1 MPTGASK
8 NLSTFLA
15 RKNKM
20 IGSRGK
26 SNFEVELAK
35 AQLEALKVRMNPHFI
50 ANTLTSIRSMLFH
63 DRKDDA
69 IEYLTLFAKLIRTT
83 LENASKDYITLAAEL
98 HYIRNYLDIEELRFA
113 GKFTTQIV
121 FSESLVPVDLLV
133 PPSIF
138 QPFIENAINHGL
150 MHRSQGGELIIKFEP
165 DGTLL
170 KCIIEDNGVG
180 RQKAKEIENRSLTSH
195 SSLSE
200 SITRERIN
208 LLNKIYATKD
218 YSIDTIDLSDNY
230 GNASGT
236 KVEVKIPLQSIY
248 KGAGN

>member
-1 MPTGASK
+1 
-8 NLSTFLA
+8 
-15 RKNKM
+15 M
-20 IGSRGK
+20 IGFRRK
-26 SNFEVELAK
+26 SSHEVELAK

-50 ANTLTSIRSMLFH
+50 ANTLTSIRNMLFH

-113 GKFTTQIV
+113 GKFTARII
-121 FSESLVPVDLLV
+121 FSENLAPVDLLV

-150 MHRSQGGELIIKFEP
+150 MHRTSEGKLTIRFEP
-165 DGTLL
+165 EGALL
-170 KCIIEDNGVG
+170 KCSIEDNGVG
-180 RQKAKEIENRSLTSH
+180 RQKSREIENRSLTSH

-200 SITRERIN
+200 HITHERVK
-208 LLNKIYATKD
+208 LLNQIHSTNDFSVITEDLIDKNGIPAGTRIEVRLPLKKIY
-218 YSIDTIDLSDNY
+218 
-230 GNASGT
+230 
-236 KVEVKIPLQSIY
+236 
-248 KGAGN
+248 

>member
-1 MPTGASK
+1 
-8 NLSTFLA
+8 
-15 RKNKM
+15 M

-26 SNFEVELAK
+26 SNYEVELAK
-35 AQLEALKVRMNPHFI
+35 ARLEALKVRMNPHFI
-50 ANTLTSIRSMLFH
+50 ANTLTSIRSMLFN

-98 HYIRNYLDIEELRFA
+98 QYIRNYLDIEELRFA
-113 GKFTTQIV
+113 GKFTTQII
-121 FSESLVPVDLLV
+121 FSESLIPIDLVV

-150 MHRSQGGELIIKFEP
+150 MHRTQGGKLIVEFIPE
-165 DGTLL
+165 GHLL
-170 KCIIEDNGVG
+170 KCMIEDNGVG
-180 RQKAKEIENRSLTSH
+180 RQKAKEIENRSLTAH

-200 SITRERIN
+200 TITRERIN
-208 LLNKIYATKD
+208 LLNKINATKN

-230 GNASGT
+230 GNACGT
-236 KVEVKIPLQSIY
+236 KVEIRIPLQNIY
-248 KGAGN
+248 KRADN